1 MHATSETNQAVN
13 LALFDFDGTLCTKD
27 SFTSF
32 IFYTLSK
39 RHIVRQGIKILPWI
53 QAYYLKLYPAHSM
66 RLKLFGSMFDNAPSQ
81 QLEELGKEYAQ
92 TLLNKLDPALFWQLK
107 QHQQQGDKVVIV
119 SASIDLYLKP
129 LCDLLDVDLIC
140 TVVEIKDQKI
150 TGDYATPDC
159 SSEQKKI
166 RVSERYDL
174 SSYRHVYAYGN
185 SHEDLDMLSL
195 ADTPYMVGEDQS
207 LPLLQAVKKLA

>member
-1 MHATSETNQAVN
+1 MQSMPEKTVS
-13 LALFDFDGTLCTKD
+13 TKD
-27 SFTSF
+27 
-32 IFYTLSK
+32 IYT
-39 RHIVRQGIKILPWI
+39 
-53 QAYYLKLYPAHSM
+53 
-66 RLKLFGSMFDNAPSQ
+66 
-81 QLEELGKEYAQ
+81 GKVI
-92 TLLNKLDPALFWQLK
+92 TV
-107 QHQQQGDKVVIV
+107 KV
-119 SASIDLYLKP
+119 S
-129 LCDLLDVDLIC
+129 
-140 TVVEIKDQKI
+140 TVEIKDQKI

>member
-1 MHATSETNQAVN
+1 
-13 LALFDFDGTLCTKD
+13 
-27 SFTSF
+27 
-32 IFYTLSK
+32 
-39 RHIVRQGIKILPWI
+39 
-53 QAYYLKLYPAHSM
+53 M
-66 RLKLFGSMFDNAPSQ
+66 RLKLFGSMFRGAPSQ
-81 QLEELGKEYAQ
+81 PFQDLGKEYAQ

-195 ADTPYMVGEDQS
+195 ADTSYMVGEDQS